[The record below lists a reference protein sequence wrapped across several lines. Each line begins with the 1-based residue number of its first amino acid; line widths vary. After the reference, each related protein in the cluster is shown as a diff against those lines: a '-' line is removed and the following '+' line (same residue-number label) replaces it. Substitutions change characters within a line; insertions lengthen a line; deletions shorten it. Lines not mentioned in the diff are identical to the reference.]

1 LAQQNAAPR
10 VRAPFSAPQKGLP
23 DIWEAFPV
31 IIAIFASNALP
42 ICFKMNKKQIA
53 QLSLAGMALVLIVF
67 WLIEPEWKAEK
78 ILGIISSALL
88 ILSMLLSYSA
98 EEKLKKDKDKK

>member
-1 LAQQNAAPR
+1 MLRRGSEPR
-10 VRAPFSAPQKGLP
+10 FPLHRKAFQI
-23 DIWEAFPV
+23 IWEAFSV